1 MAEDQSVLRKRNV
14 GRASESNEA
23 SEGEPIVGEASRLIR
38 CIRDVSP
45 NLPIFSSGEYDLPA
59 INLFSADADD
69 AWGRLLALA
78 ATIGLWAA
86 IIAAVRAVL

>member
-1 MAEDQSVLRKRNV
+1 MAYVTYHRTSAV
-14 GRASESNEA
+14 RASAER
-23 SEGEPIVGEASRLIR
+23 PVRR
-38 CIRDVSP
+38 
-45 NLPIFSSGEYDLPA
+45 F
-59 INLFSADADD
+59 